1 MPRKPFRGAKVAF
14 IFTSRAGYCYQTGTP
29 ERGDAGTPNALKFAP
44 GNPFSDA
51 APYDG
56 KCSRNR

>member
-1 MPRKPFRGAKVAF
+1 MMCCAKRNVKDAKV
-14 IFTSRAGYCYQTGTP
+14 RV
-29 ERGDAGTPNALKFAP
+29 DAGTPNALKFAP